1 MGPGDLALG
10 GSGTKTAAGP
20 KKDQSRLW
28 HDVTRG
34 LRGAGG
40 AVSDISLIPE
50 IFIAADSQTG
60 K

>member
-28 HDVTRG
+28 HDVTGG
-34 LRGAGG
+34 LGG